1 MSGAISAIGSLFGGG
16 ALGTAIGTAAVGLG
30 ASQLV
35 KSAMPS
41 PSITVPEI
49 KQPEPPQIP
58 EVPSIVDISKGEAET
73 TAVKRTAVKRR
84 KAVARTQTIYTT
96 PLGLSTTSSPTGK
109 KTLLGG

>member
-1 MSGAISAIGSLFGGG
+1 MGGAIAAIGSLFGGG

-41 PSITVPEI
+41 PSITVPEM
-49 KQPEPPQIP
+49 KTP
-58 EVPSIVDISKGEAET
+58 EVPSIVDISQGEVEAT
-73 TAVKRTAVKRR
+73 QQKRR
-84 KAVARTQTIYTT
+84 KAAARTQTIYTT
-96 PLGLSTTSSPTGK
+96 PLGLSGSSPTGK

>member
-73 TAVKRTAVKRR
+73 TAVKRR

>member
-1 MSGAISAIGSLFGGG
+1 MSGAITAIGSLFGGG

-30 ASQLV
+30 ASELV

-73 TAVKRTAVKRR
+73 TAVKRR

>member
-1 MSGAISAIGSLFGGG
+1 MSGAITAIGSLFGGG

-73 TAVKRTAVKRR
+73 TTVKRR
-84 KAVARTQTIYTT
+84 KAAARTQTIYTT

>member
-1 MSGAISAIGSLFGGG
+1 MSGAITAIGSLFGGG

-41 PSITVPEI
+41 PSITVPEM
-49 KQPEPPQIP
+49 KTP
-58 EVPSIVDISKGEAET
+58 EVPSIVDISQGEVEAT
-73 TAVKRTAVKRR
+73 RQKRK
-84 KAVARTQTIYTT
+84 KAAARTQTIYTT
-96 PLGLSTTSSPTGK
+96 PLGLSGEAPTGK

>member
-1 MSGAISAIGSLFGGG
+1 MSGAITAIGSLFGGG

-41 PSITVPEI
+41 PSITVPEM
-49 KQPEPPQIP
+49 KTP
-58 EVPSIVDISKGEAET
+58 EVPSIVDISQGEVEAT
-73 TAVKRTAVKRR
+73 QQKRK
-84 KAVARTQTIYTT
+84 KAAARTQTIYTT
-96 PLGLSTTSSPTGK
+96 PLGLSGSSPTGK

>member
-73 TAVKRTAVKRR
+73 TTVKRR
-84 KAVARTQTIYTT
+84 KAAARTQTIYTT

>member
-1 MSGAISAIGSLFGGG
+1 MSGAITAIGSLFGGG

-73 TAVKRTAVKRR
+73 TAVKRR

>member
-1 MSGAISAIGSLFGGG
+1 MSGAIAAIGSLFGGG

-30 ASQLV
+30 ASELV

-73 TAVKRTAVKRR
+73 TTVKRR
-84 KAVARTQTIYTT
+84 KAAARTQTIYTT
-96 PLGLSTTSSPTGK
+96 PLGLSTTSSLTGK

>member
-1 MSGAISAIGSLFGGG
+1 MSGAIAAIGSLFGGG
-16 ALGTAIGTAAVGLG
+16 ALGTAIGTAVVGLG
-30 ASQLV
+30 ASELV
-35 KSAMPS
+35 ESAMPSPSPS

-73 TAVKRTAVKRR
+73 TTVKRR
-84 KAVARTQTIYTT
+84 KAAARTQTIYTT

>member
-1 MSGAISAIGSLFGGG
+1 MSGAITAIGSLFGGG

-30 ASQLV
+30 ASELV

-41 PSITVPEI
+41 PSITVHEI

-73 TAVKRTAVKRR
+73 TTVKRR
-84 KAVARTQTIYTT
+84 KAAARTQTIYTT
-96 PLGLSTTSSPTGK
+96 PLGLSTTSSLTGK

>member
-1 MSGAISAIGSLFGGG
+1 MSGAITAIGSLFGGG

-41 PSITVPEI
+41 PSITVPEM
-49 KQPEPPQIP
+49 KTP
-58 EVPSIVDISKGEAET
+58 EVPSIVDISQGEVEAT
-73 TAVKRTAVKRR
+73 QQKRK
-84 KAVARTQTIYTT
+84 KAAARTQTIYTT
-96 PLGLSTTSSPTGK
+96 PLGLSGEAPTGK

>member
-41 PSITVPEI
+41 PSITVPEM
-49 KQPEPPQIP
+49 KTP
-58 EVPSIVDISKGEAET
+58 EVPSIVDISQGEVEAT
-73 TAVKRTAVKRR
+73 QQKRK
-84 KAVARTQTIYTT
+84 KAAARTQTIYTT
-96 PLGLSTTSSPTGK
+96 PLGLSGEAPTGK

>member
-30 ASQLV
+30 ASKLV

-73 TAVKRTAVKRR
+73 TAVKRAVKRR

>member
-1 MSGAISAIGSLFGGG
+1 MSGVVTAIGSLFGGG

-30 ASQLV
+30 ASELV

-58 EVPSIVDISKGEAET
+58 GVPSIVDISKGEAET
-73 TAVKRTAVKRR
+73 TTVKRR
-84 KAVARTQTIYTT
+84 KAAARTQTIYTT